1 MPTILG
7 ANTSSTAAYEVAN
20 SCRFNDGDSAYM
32 TKTPG
37 SDGNRQTFTIS
48 VWLKRGTLG
57 SQQNILG
64 SSDSNFGNGL
74 FFQFQSDDTFRFGF
88 QDPNQFKATNRVFRD
103 TSAWYNI
110 IVAVD
115 VNQASNSDRV
125 KIYINGTQET
135 SFATDNTMTDADKG
149 WNNQQAHSVGRSGAH
164 DNQYFDGY
172 LAEVV
177 SIDGSQLTA
186 SSFGEFDEN
195 SPTIWKPKDVSGLTF
210 GTNGFYLDFKDS
222 GNLGNDANGG
232 TDLTENNLAATDQ
245 STDSPTNNFA
255 TWNPL
260 DSHRS
265 YSGTI
270 DLSEGNLRQSN
281 GNDATLI
288 STIALNSGKWYMEFK
303 CEDADNTRTFGI
315 IDITESNGYVGHSSV
330 ASAVSY
336 GYKSSDGTL
345 WIGTSSQASSVGTTS
360 AGDIVSMLID
370 LDSGTNTIKWKKNDS
385 DLSGTTELSLSHT
398 GYYWGIICRCDGGQ
412 VVSANFGSPAYAIS
426 SGNSDANGYGNFE
439 YAVPSGYYAL
449 CTKNLAEFGG

>member
-135 SFATDNTMTDADKG
+135 QITNASDTPALETLYTYTE
-149 WNNQQAHSVGRSGAH
+149 Q
-164 DNQYFDGY
+164 
-172 LAEVV
+172 E
-177 SIDGSQLTA
+177 DGSVTRPL
-186 SSFGEFDEN
+186 GEL
-195 SPTIWKPKDVSGLTF
+195 PRL
-210 GTNGFYLDFKDS
+210 
-222 GNLGNDANGG
+222 
-232 TDLTENNLAATDQ
+232 
-245 STDSPTNNFA
+245 
-255 TWNPL
+255 
-260 DSHRS
+260 
-265 YSGTI
+265 
-270 DLSEGNLRQSN
+270 
-281 GNDATLI
+281 
-288 STIALNSGKWYMEFK
+288 
-303 CEDADNTRTFGI
+303 
-315 IDITESNGYVGHSSV
+315 ES
-330 ASAVSY
+330 
-336 GYKSSDGTL
+336 
-345 WIGTSSQASSVGTTS
+345 
-360 AGDIVSMLID
+360 
-370 LDSGTNTIKWKKNDS
+370 
-385 DLSGTTELSLSHT
+385 
-398 GYYWGIICRCDGGQ
+398 
-412 VVSANFGSPAYAIS
+412 
-426 SGNSDANGYGNFE
+426 
-439 YAVPSGYYAL
+439 
-449 CTKNLAEFGG
+449 